1 MLILFFTMQLLKCIV
16 LYGIPLPG
24 NARIVVI
31 QVRKTVNFELLS
43 LKHLMVIYAT
53 LKGDEYEND
62 DNDETLAERYNN
74 FVSQMDNDIGFKTP
88 QIFKN
93 LDISIV
99 LFGLILVIGL
109 LSGIVYIVLKR
120 SRVYIEK

>member
-1 MLILFFTMQLLKCIV
+1 
-16 LYGIPLPG
+16 
-24 NARIVVI
+24 
-31 QVRKTVNFELLS
+31 
-43 LKHLMVIYAT
+43 
-53 LKGDEYEND
+53 
-62 DNDETLAERYNN
+62 
-74 FVSQMDNDIGFKTP
+74 MDNDIGFKTP

>member
-24 NARIVVI
+24 NARIVVT

-53 LKGDEYEND
+53 LKGDEY
-62 DNDETLAERYNN
+62 
-74 FVSQMDNDIGFKTP
+74 
-88 QIFKN
+88 
-93 LDISIV
+93 
-99 LFGLILVIGL
+99 
-109 LSGIVYIVLKR
+109 
-120 SRVYIEK
+120 